1 VGRQKI
7 GLTKVSRVDVSI
19 NRLAR
24 ERHGVVGLRELR
36 AAAVSDEAIRTRL
49 EDGRLHRLD
58 RGVFAVG
65 PGLVPRRGW
74 WRAATLAGGERAML
88 SRLHAAALRDLV
100 KPPSGPINVLVPD
113 RWLPDRKGLRFHSVA
128 RLAPFEC
135 DEIDGIPVTSLARTL
150 LDSATVVDDLALRR
164 MYERA
169 ERLQILD
176 VAKVDTLVAYRF
188 GHRGA
193 GRLRA
198 LRDYDP
204 TVAADAVSEL
214 ERLYLDLLRDAGI
227 PTPQVN
233 VLVDGHLVDCYWPEA
248 DLVVELDS
256 YEHHGDREAFER
268 DRAKVADLRRAGHE
282 AVQFT
287 YRQVTARPRWVV
299 ATTRELLSRG
309 CAASPSPG

>member
-1 VGRQKI
+1 
-7 GLTKVSRVDVSI
+7 VSWLDAALSAYV
-19 NRLAR
+19 A
-24 ERHGVVGLRELR
+24 ERHNVVSLGELRELGFSR
-36 AAAVSDEAIRTRL
+36 HALATRL
-49 EDGRLHRLD
+49 EEGRLRRLHR
-58 RGVFAVG
+58 GVFGVG
-65 PGLVPRRGW
+65 PGLVSRRAW
-74 WRAATLAGGERAML
+74 WRAATLAAGPTALL
-88 SRLHAAALRDLV
+88 SHLDAAALRDV
-100 KPPSGPINVLVPD
+100 IKARGGRIDVTVVGCPRHPRSGLTI
-113 RWLPDRKGLRFHSVA
+113 HSAA
-128 RLAPFEC
+128 RLAPFER

-150 LDSATVVDDLALRR
+150 LDCATVVDELSLRR

-176 VAKVDTLVAYRF
+176 VRAIPQTLRLRR

-198 LRDYDP
+198 LVDYDP
-204 TVAADAVSEL
+204 TAAADAVSEL
-214 ERLYLDLLRDAGI
+214 ERLYLDLLREAGI

-256 YEHHGDREAFER
+256 YEFHSDREAFER

-287 YRQVTARPRWVV
+287 YRQVTKRPVWV
-299 ATTRELLSRG
+299 ATTTNSLLG
-309 CAASPSPG
+309 APIAVT